1 MQVEASTRA
10 FVMALKFAGN
20 TNAEIADLTG
30 LPKRSVRGICDFAV
44 NKGFDVDKR
53 PLEIRDEYF
62 VTHVRGEMK
71 RSPEKKTAVKKI
83 TAKKK
88 NVIAKEEEEEE
99 QKEEAEEKKEALAG
113 FT

>member
-10 FVMALKFAGN
+10 FVLALKFSGN

-53 PLEIRDEYF
+53 PLEIKDEYF
-62 VTHVRGEMK
+62 VTHIRGETK
-71 RSPEKKTAVKKI
+71 RSPEKKTAVKKMA
-83 TAKKK
+83 AKKK
-88 NVIAKEEEEEE
+88 NVIAREEE
-99 QKEEAEEKKEALAG
+99 QEGEAEEKKEELAG